1 MKFKLSLPK
10 LLVDGD
16 MSSWRNPTTNWPF
29 HHQQRSTFTIWNP
42 FLYAEPRNTEAPPST
57 GVSPV
62 SVRRPGG
69 VSLEGAEAGV
79 SYWSTRWEHGVVKK
93 MGHTTRIIRKIWQ
106 VLFGNID
113 EKIWGD
119 CLRYPSLYGFG
130 SRPCHLPVQ
139 DKFIP
144 RSSQYKLPRSS
155 GKGRKNEWTP
165 LPKSPPFIFSGFLT
179 TMPVTGSPR
188 QRWTSHHNLCPQLL
202 VTISRLVRSGWYD
215 FAFLKKHMDH
225 HWDCRSWL
233 QKPSTE
239 IKWSKHVAKSSDSW
253 LAAFRFVVSWTHL
266 ISLHQKKVPRA
277 TVHYLSEV
285 TIRTILHT
293 QVCPKILC
301 PKIQRL
307 HGKSSHYPHYI
318 SKSSHFPRISPKFE
332 SKTSLFF
339 FRNTPTFPKIQ
350 RLNFQRESGGV
361 PTTCP
366 LRPTALHGTFKG

>member
-1 MKFKLSLPK
+1 MCLPEGTSNKHEPTFLAVSLQKMKFKLSLPK

-29 HHQQRSTFTIWNP
+29 HHQQRSTFTTWNP
-42 FLYAEPRNTEAPPST
+42 KIQAEPRNTEAPPST

-69 VSLEGAEAGV
+69 VSLEGAEAAV

-106 VLFGNID
+106 VSCGNID

-165 LPKSPPFIFSGFLT
+165 LPKSPPFIFF
-179 TMPVTGSPR
+179 R
-188 QRWTSHHNLCPQLL
+188 ISHHYAC
-202 VTISRLVRSGWYD
+202 
-215 FAFLKKHMDH
+215 H
-225 HWDCRSWL
+225 
-233 QKPSTE
+233 
-239 IKWSKHVAKSSDSW
+239 
-253 LAAFRFVVSWTHL
+253 
-266 ISLHQKKVPRA
+266 
-277 TVHYLSEV
+277 
-285 TIRTILHT
+285 
-293 QVCPKILC
+293 
-301 PKIQRL
+301 
-307 HGKSSHYPHYI
+307 
-318 SKSSHFPRISPKFE
+318 
-332 SKTSLFF
+332 
-339 FRNTPTFPKIQ
+339 
-350 RLNFQRESGGV
+350 RESA
-361 PTTCP
+361 PTLNLTSQP
-366 LRPTALHGTFKG
+366 VSPALSDHFKAG